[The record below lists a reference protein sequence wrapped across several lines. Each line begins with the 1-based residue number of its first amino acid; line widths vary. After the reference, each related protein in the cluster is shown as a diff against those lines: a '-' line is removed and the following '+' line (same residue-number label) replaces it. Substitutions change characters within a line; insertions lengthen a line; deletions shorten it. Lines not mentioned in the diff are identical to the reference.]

1 MLKTAG
7 RREREKKC
15 LNAESRV
22 GWMERMEERM
32 ANGTRE
38 LTSEESKRMIER
50 NCFRFLCERDD
61 RRRAGGRRGSGE
73 EE

>member
-7 RREREKKC
+7 RKEREREKMPK
-15 LNAESRV
+15 AES

-38 LTSEESKRMIER
+38 LTSEESKRMIE
-50 NCFRFLCERDD
+50 
-61 RRRAGGRRGSGE
+61 
-73 EE
+73 